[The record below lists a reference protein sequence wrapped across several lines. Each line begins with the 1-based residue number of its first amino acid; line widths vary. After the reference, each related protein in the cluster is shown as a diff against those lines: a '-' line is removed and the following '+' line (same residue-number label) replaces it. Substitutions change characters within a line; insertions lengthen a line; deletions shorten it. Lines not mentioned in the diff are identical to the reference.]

1 MDMIMTKTFFVIYGL
16 VCDVFCAAVNHCYI
30 YSISTKTKIKRTRI
44 EYVQDSHYW
53 VFDRGMWDS
62 LLQLLEGPMAIL
74 KGHG

>member
-44 EYVQDSHYW
+44 EYVQDSHY
-53 VFDRGMWDS
+53 
-62 LLQLLEGPMAIL
+62 
-74 KGHG
+74 